1 MSTAPFNSTSFYK
14 FLGEHKLMGCRN
26 RSSGKLYVP
35 PRSYCSVSHNDD
47 MQWEE
52 MSGKGELIAYTVITV
67 APSHMIAE
75 GYGFKNPYC
84 TGIVQLQEGPRISGQ
99 ILGVDVAHPEKIKIG
114 TPVQAVFIE
123 RGKGEA
129 KRTFL
134 GFEAI

>member
-1 MSTAPFNSTSFYK
+1 
-14 FLGEHKLMGCRN
+14 MG
-26 RSSGKLYVP
+26 SS
-35 PRSYCSVSHNDD
+35 CS
-47 MQWEE
+47 
-52 MSGKGELIAYTVITV
+52 VITV

-114 TPVQAVFIE
+114 TPVQATFIE

-134 GFEAI
+134 GFQVV